1 MKINFCVE
9 TSAGFTEGSAELS
22 YLGLLTQMKEDLSSD
37 ECMPEADH
45 KKANKLLDELYNVLY
60 KYSY

>member
-22 YLGLLTQMKEDLSSD
+22 YLDILTKLKEDIGSDTCMLKTDRDKAKKLTQELF
-37 ECMPEADH
+37 A
-45 KKANKLLDELYNVLY
+45 LLW